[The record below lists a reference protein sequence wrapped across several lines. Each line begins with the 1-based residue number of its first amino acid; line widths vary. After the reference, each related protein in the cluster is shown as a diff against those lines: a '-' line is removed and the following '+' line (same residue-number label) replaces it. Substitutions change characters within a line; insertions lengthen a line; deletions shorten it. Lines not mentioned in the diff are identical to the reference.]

1 MYANLIGYS
10 DVTPFEIIRTF
21 TPKKM
26 EVRKMSAERAEPA
39 QPLHWE
45 LGGFAGCCTNQ
56 FAQRWTITPDAS
68 EYTVIIRQ
76 HKDGQWRDTAGQ
88 RYALADEPIRFY
100 DLNF

>member
-10 DVTPFEIIRTF
+10 DVTPFEVVRTA
-21 TPKKM
+21 TATKM
-26 EVRKMSAERAEPA
+26 EIREMSAERAEPA

-56 FAQRWTITPDAS
+56 FAQRWTITPDTSAH
-68 EYTVIIRQ
+68 TFAIRQ

-88 RYALADEPIRFY
+88 RYAISDTPRRFY